1 MSASYDQPP
10 CARTD
15 VLDFHESNYPSL
27 MPFPTITPTIPALVR
42 SSAARFGDKPFVV
55 ADRREL
61 TYADLEL
68 RSARLA
74 MDLLSNGI
82 GKGDHV
88 GILMPNGIEWALA
101 WFAATR
107 IGAVAVPLNTFY
119 QASELAWTARHAD
132 LRAILASS
140 TFRNHDFPAR
150 LEEALPGLAGQ
161 HSPGRIAVRG
171 APYLRTIAVWGPCDR
186 AWATMLTDDAK
197 SSGAIDEDFLVDVE
211 SCVTPADDVTIIYT
225 SGSTGPP
232 KAPVHTQGALVRHT
246 YNLTFHYGVTNE
258 SVMFTAMPFFWVGG
272 LITGLH
278 AVIHHGATLITQ
290 PAFDAA
296 EALELIEAHRA
307 TITLG
312 WPQQGKTL
320 AEHPDFAKRDLTSV
334 IRTSMPA
341 MVPHDRRPT
350 GPNALGMT
358 ELCGNHVGV
367 DPYVPQPA
375 ERSETGGLTID
386 GLEHLVVN
394 PESGQPVPIGTSGEI
409 WARGYSLM
417 QRLYKREREDVFT
430 PDGYYRTGD
439 CGVQAEDGW
448 ITFTGRLGDL
458 IKTGG
463 GTNVTP
469 AEVELALTKCEGVL
483 EAYVVGTSDGDHGTV
498 VAAAVVPRGSSVLD
512 GEALRG
518 QLRKQLSAYK
528 VPKFIWVTDKGQLPF
543 TATGKIKKADLAEQ
557 LSGLLPRP

>member
-1 MSASYDQPP
+1 
-10 CARTD
+10 
-15 VLDFHESNYPSL
+15 
-27 MPFPTITPTIPALVR
+27 MPFPSITPTIPALVR

-55 ADRREL
+55 ADGKVL
-61 TYADLEL
+61 TYVELER

-74 MDLLSNGI
+74 MNLLADGI

-88 GILMPNGIEWALA
+88 GILMPNGVEWAVS

-119 QASELAWTARHAD
+119 KSSELAWTARHAD
-132 LRAILASS
+132 LRAILAWPA
-140 TFRNHDFPAR
+140 FRNHDFLAR
-150 LEEALPGLAGQ
+150 LEEALPGLADQ
-161 HSPGRIAVRG
+161 RTPGRITLRA
-171 APYLRTIAVWGPCDR
+171 APFLRTVAVWGGCDR
-186 AWATMLTDDAK
+186 AWATALTDDATP
-197 SSGAIDEDFLVDVE
+197 SAADIDDDFLVDVE
-211 SCVTPADDVTIIYT
+211 SCVTPADDATIIYT

-232 KAPVHTQGALVRHT
+232 KAPVHSHGAVVRHT
-246 YNLTFHYGVTNE
+246 YNLTFDYGVTAE
-258 SVMFTAMPFFWVGG
+258 SAMFTSMPFFWVGG

-296 EALELIEAHRA
+296 EALELIETHRA
-307 TITLG
+307 TIVLG
-312 WPQQGKTL
+312 WAQQGKTM
-320 AEHPDFAKRDLTSV
+320 AEHPDFAKRNLGSV
-334 IRTSMPA
+334 VRSSLPA
-341 MVPHDRRPT
+341 IVPNDRRPK

-367 DPYVPQPA
+367 DPYVPQPP

-386 GLEHLVVN
+386 GLEHLVVD
-394 PESGQPVPIGTSGEI
+394 PESGQPVPIGTEGEI

-439 CGVQAEDGW
+439 CGVEAEDGW
-448 ITFTGRLGDL
+448 IRFTGRLGDM

-469 AEVELALTKCEGVL
+469 AEVELALTNCDGVL
-483 EAYVVGTSDGDHGTV
+483 EAYVVGAQDGDHGIV
-498 VAAAVVPRGSSVLD
+498 VAAAVVPRGKAALAGD
-512 GEALRG
+512 ALRT
-518 QLRKQLSAYK
+518 QLREHISAYK

-543 TATGKIKKADLAEQ
+543 TATGKIKKSDLADQ
-557 LSGLLPRP
+557 LSGLLAKR

>member
-1 MSASYDQPP
+1 
-10 CARTD
+10 
-15 VLDFHESNYPSL
+15 
-27 MPFPTITPTIPALVR
+27 MPFPSITPTIPALVR
-42 SSAARFGDKPFVV
+42 SSAARFGNKPFLI
-55 ADRREL
+55 ADGNTL
-61 TYADLEL
+61 TYVDLER
-68 RSARLA
+68 RSARMAMALLA
-74 MDLLSNGI
+74 DGVN
-82 GKGDHV
+82 KGDHV
-88 GILMPNGIEWALA
+88 GILMPNGIEWAVS

-119 QASELAWTARHAD
+119 KSTELAWTARHAD
-132 LRAILASS
+132 LRAILAWPG
-140 TFRNHDFPAR
+140 FRNHDFLAR
-150 LEEALPGLAGQ
+150 LEEALPGLADQ
-161 HSPGRIAVRG
+161 HAPGRIAVRG
-171 APYLRTIAVWGPCDR
+171 APFLRTIAVWGGCDR
-186 AWATMLTDDAK
+186 PWASPLNDDANAAA
-197 SSGAIDEDFLVDVE
+197 SNIDEDFLVDAE

-232 KAPVHTQGALVRHT
+232 KAPVHSQGALVRHT

-320 AEHPDFAKRDLTSV
+320 AEHPDFAKRDLSSV
-334 IRTSMPA
+334 VRTSMPA
-341 MVPHDRRPT
+341 MVPDDRRPK

-358 ELCGNHVGV
+358 ELGGNHVGV
-367 DPYVPQPA
+367 DPYVPQPP

-386 GLEHLVVN
+386 GLEHVVVD
-394 PESGQPVPIGTSGEI
+394 PESGEPVPNGTEGEI

-430 PDGYYRTGD
+430 EDGYYRTGD
-439 CGVQAEDGW
+439 CGVRADDGW
-448 ITFTGRLGDL
+448 IRFTGRLGDL

-469 AEVELALTKCEGVL
+469 AEVELALTNCDGVL
-483 EAYVVGTSDGDHGTV
+483 EAYVVGAQDGDHGTV
-498 VAAAVVPRGSSVLD
+498 VAAAVVPRGKAALD
-512 GEALRG
+512 GDTLRT
-518 QLRKQLSAYK
+518 QLRTHISAYK
-528 VPKFIWVTDKGQLPF
+528 VPKFIWVTDKDKLPF
-543 TATGKIKKADLAEQ
+543 TATGKIKKTDLADQ
-557 LSGLLPRP
+557 LSGLLAEG